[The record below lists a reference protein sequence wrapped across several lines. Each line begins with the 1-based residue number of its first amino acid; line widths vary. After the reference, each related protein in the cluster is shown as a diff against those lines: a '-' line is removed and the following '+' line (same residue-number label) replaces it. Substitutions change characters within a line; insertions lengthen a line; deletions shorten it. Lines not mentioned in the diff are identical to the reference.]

1 MTTVNVHEA
10 KTHLSRLIEAITS
23 GREKE
28 ITIAR
33 NGVPAVKMVV
43 ADPIRKPRVFG
54 LGKGEYTL
62 VDDFDRDD
70 ELIAKM
76 FEGADDE

>member
-1 MTTVNVHEA
+1 MTVVNVHEA
-10 KTHLSRLIEAITS
+10 KTHLSRLIEAIVS

-33 NGVPAVKMVV
+33 NGVPAVKMTV
-43 ADPIRKPRVFG
+43 ADPIRKSRVLG
-54 LGKGEYTL
+54 LGKGKYRL
-62 VDDFDRDD
+62 VHDFDRDD

-76 FEGADDE
+76 FEDGALS

>member
-10 KTHLSRLIEAITS
+10 KTHLSRLIEALVS

-33 NGVPAVKMVV
+33 NGVPAVTMT
-43 ADPIRKPRVFG
+43 AAQPERKPRVLG
-54 LGKGEYTL
+54 LGKGKYTL
-62 VDDFDRDD
+62 VEDFDRDND
-70 ELIAKM
+70 VIAKM
-76 FEGADDE
+76 FEGEPDW

>member
-10 KTHLSRLIEAITS
+10 KTHLSRLIEALVS

-33 NGVPAVKMVV
+33 NGVPAVTMTAAKP
-43 ADPIRKPRVFG
+43 DRKPRVFG
-54 LGKGEYTL
+54 LGKGKYTL
-62 VDDFDRDD
+62 VEDFDRDD
-70 ELIAKM
+70 ELIARM
-76 FEGADDE
+76 FEGEEGE